1 MTRKLFSFSLALLLF
16 TTWLLPQTLLAADSP
31 SFFLEMSDKT
41 NAGKE
46 VQVTVK
52 GKNLTDVFAYEFIV
66 QFDSK
71 RLLFK
76 DGKSAISGFTVSPI
90 VKGDQLTFAHTKVG
104 LSPGQSGDITFFTLN
119 FEAIEEGDALI
130 QIKDV
135 KLIDSELKMTSQ
147 KAETLATIQIGQILL
162 TDIDQHW
169 AEASIRRAVSLGIV
183 KGYDDGTF
191 RPERP
196 VTRNEFVTM
205 LMRALKPPAT
215 DNKELTFADL
225 EMIPLWAKD
234 SLSAAVKQNVIN
246 GYEDN
251 TFRGDNQITRTEMVT
266 AIIRVLEMK
275 TDLDENSS
283 FADYE
288 TIPAYAKGFVAA
300 AAKSGLVQ
308 GKENNTFA
316 PNDPTTRAE
325 AVTLILRMLD
335 TK

>member
-1 MTRKLFSFSLALLLF
+1 
-16 TTWLLPQTLLAADSP
+16 
-31 SFFLEMSDKT
+31 MSDKT

-52 GKNLTDVFAYEFIV
+52 GKNLTDVFAYEFNL

-90 VKGDQLTFAHTKVG
+90 IKGDLLAFAHTKVG
-104 LSPGQSGDITFFTLN
+104 LSPGQSGDLTFFTLN

-135 KLIDSELKMTSQ
+135 KLIDSDLKMTSQ

-169 AEASIRRAVSLGIV
+169 AEAAIRRAISLGIV

-196 VTRNEFVTM
+196 VSRSEFVTM
-205 LMRALKPPAT
+205 LMRALKPPAS
-215 DNKELTFADL
+215 DSKDLTFADIDA
-225 EMIPLWAKD
+225 IPQWAKE

-266 AIIRVLEMK
+266 AIIRVLGLNEEAS
-275 TDLDENSS
+275 ENTS

-288 TIPAYAKGFVAA
+288 SIPAYAKGFVAA
-300 AAKSGLVQ
+300 ALKAGLVQ
-308 GKENNTFA
+308 GKEDNAFA

-335 TK
+335 MK

>member
-16 TTWLLPQTLLAADSP
+16 TIWLLPQTLLAADSP

-41 NAGKE
+41 NAGKD

-52 GKNLTDVFAYEFIV
+52 GKNLTDVFAYEFIL

-90 VKGDQLTFAHTKVG
+90 IKGDQLTFAHTKVG
-104 LSPGQSGDITFFTLN
+104 LSPGQSGDLTFFTLN

-135 KLIDSELKMTSQ
+135 KLIDSDLKMTSQ
-147 KAETLATIQIGQILL
+147 KAETLATIQIGQVIL

-169 AEASIRRAVSLGIV
+169 AEAAIRRAVSLGIV

-196 VTRNEFVTM
+196 VTRSEFVTM
-205 LMRALKPPAT
+205 LMRALKPPAS
-215 DNKELTFADL
+215 DSQDLTFADVDV
-225 EMIPLWAKD
+225 IPQWAKEP
-234 SLSAAVKQNVIN
+234 LSAAVKQNVIN

-266 AIIRVLEMK
+266 AIVRVLGLHEEA
-275 TDLDENSS
+275 TENTS

-288 TIPAYAKGFVAA
+288 SIPAYAKGFVAA
-300 AAKSGLVQ
+300 ALKAELVQ
-308 GKENNTFA
+308 GKENNAFA

-335 TK
+335 MK